1 MSTEADSAG
10 GPGEQP
16 ADIPVFTRKSTGLVR
31 EVGLFDMTV
40 FNAVSTSPIG
50 AALVFA
56 LFALVVFPRGNPYI
70 AFVVALILSLLVST
84 TFALLSA
91 AIPRIGGDYT
101 INSRILHPWLG
112 FTSNL
117 CVFISTAVAAGLWA
131 WWFGTQALGPAFT
144 VIGSVTGSSTFT
156 RWGNDLLGGRHN
168 VSFVMA
174 ALALALTSALS
185 IKGTRVV
192 MRVMSILFV
201 LAAVGFVVDM
211 GILLFTSHTHFV
223 STIDR
228 TFGVGTYGKTVHAA
242 HGSGLLPSEGGWS
255 TKNTFGA
262 ISSMLAI
269 TVFVFWG
276 TYMSAEF
283 KGAGQRKRQLV
294 SMVGAGVGQGI
305 IVLIGLGIFLSTVGY
320 SFFASAQGGNFTAGS
335 SAVGTAGYAYF
346 SALVANNSL
355 LVGILSIS
363 FIGWW
368 LPGLYINLAM
378 MQRAL
383 LTWSFDGLTP
393 KRLGD
398 VNSRTHTPVVAIVV
412 TFLVSLCT
420 AAWVSYGSNF
430 FRQTA
435 FIQLFIF
442 VTFFLTGI
450 SAILVKRRR
459 PDLYEHS
466 PAQWRLGGIEVLPV
480 VGAGCSLVGVLGA
493 SLILYFHENLGITG
507 GYYTSIIVAPVA
519 VFALAGTWWWA
530 AKRVRAA
537 QGIDLSLAYRALPP
551 E

>member
-1 MSTEADSAG
+1 MTTAPDPVGDEA
-10 GPGEQP
+10 ERP
-16 ADIPVFTRKSTGLVR
+16 ADIPIFTRNSTGLVR
-31 EVGLFDMTV
+31 EVGLVDMTI

-50 AALVFA
+50 AGLVFA

-70 AFVVALILSLLVST
+70 AFVVALALSVLVST

-117 CVFISTAVAAGLWA
+117 CVFISTVIAAGLWA
-131 WWFGTQALGPAFT
+131 WWFGTQAFGPAFT

-174 ALALALTSALS
+174 VIALAIVSLLAVR
-185 IKGTRVV
+185 GTRVV
-192 MRVMSILFV
+192 MRVMSILF
-201 LAAVGFVVDM
+201 LIAAAGFVIDM
-211 GILLFTSHTHFV
+211 GILLVSGHSHFR
-223 STIDR
+223 STIDS
-228 TFGVGTYGKTVHAA
+228 TFGAGTYAKTVHAA
-242 HGSGLLPSEGGWS
+242 HGSGVLPAEGGWS

-305 IVLIGLGIFLSTVGY
+305 LVLIGMLIFLTTVGY
-320 SFFASAQGGNFTAGS
+320 SFFASSQAGNFTAGS
-335 SAVGTAGYAYF
+335 SAVGTAGYPYF
-346 SALVANNSL
+346 SALVANNSVFVGL
-355 LVGILSIS
+355 LAIA

-368 LPGLYINLAM
+368 LPGLYINMAM
-378 MQRAL
+378 LQRAL
-383 LTWSFDGLTP
+383 LSWAFDGLVP

-398 VNSRTHTPVVAIVV
+398 VNDRTHTPVVAIVV
-412 TFLVSLCT
+412 TFLGAVAT

-442 VTFFLTGI
+442 VTFFVTGV
-450 SAILVKRRR
+450 SAVLVKRRR
-459 PDLYEHS
+459 PDIYEAS

-480 VGAGCSLVGVLGA
+480 AGVGCMLVGVLGA
-493 SLILYFHENLGITG
+493 GLILYFHENLGITG
-507 GYYTSIIVAPVA
+507 GYYTSIIVAPIA
-519 VFALAGTWWWA
+519 VFVGAGAWWWA
-530 AKRVRAA
+530 AKRIRAA
-537 QGIDLSLAYRALPP
+537 HGIDLALAYRALPP